1 MLKEPGLNQP
11 DIAPDGTPRSAG
23 KPFLPTLAGV
33 VLALVPVGL
42 VLRLWNLFVNSG
54 QWFSLVFAGLAAACF
69 LAAYLVPRP
78 PLLRLA
84 LAAGGWFCALLS
96 LAAGLGLGA
105 FLPLGMADLLS
116 PALGLFGGLAGLTV
130 LTAIFLVRGLVL
142 KKSGWLDLALFCAIG
157 ADWVALNTAAQ
168 ANFPPAPTIKTG
180 WAGLLFLLFWLAL
193 GCGLLAFSLSFVKNW
208 RWTALPFWR
217 WSAASS
223 LGGLALGLYFEQS
236 EVALACGL
244 LLLALAAAGG
254 LLGWRS
260 RSKSTGKSFVTGG
273 LKQLGAVGLVI
284 AGLVLLYLPT
294 GEQLETV
301 LLRDTLEHYA
311 LSGWS
316 SVFGKDA
323 GPAGRPVG
331 NIAGAVKNEQGQ
343 PVAGANVVV
352 SDSTGFAWT
361 ATTGSDGGYSVNGV
375 PTGHYLPMA
384 ARSGFL
390 DAAAAGS
397 GPFGA
402 WRMVASVRGG
412 QTTSNINFVM
422 KARQPYTVVPGNTLK
437 LAEFGEASRDN
448 PVPSKVL
455 RRTFTFE
462 NAGLEK
468 EGIVYEPTQDKGP
481 GPFPILLIVYPG
493 PANAWEGVSIPLAA
507 QGFVVIAY
515 QPELFGPHPERGLN
529 LRGDVSDM
537 LELYNYAKSGYFST
551 RSDPLK
557 VVVTGGSVS
566 TAYTYLMLREI
577 ETSSPADKA
586 ALRGGIMYGGLADL
600 YTYRYDWQRGAL
612 YIDPGIQALE
622 GMLIAL
628 GRPDLRPEIYT
639 LFSPV
644 YHLASG
650 SLPPLL
656 LVHTS
661 KDTIV
666 PVNQNTLLVDVLQR
680 LGLPQTN
687 IIYTDIEHYLD
698 TSKPDPSQRD
708 MLEKTIQFLKDVTA
722 ASPGK

>member
-1 MLKEPGLNQP
+1 MLKEPGLNQT
-11 DIAPDGTPRSAG
+11 DIVSGDAPGPAG
-23 KPFLPTLAGV
+23 KSFLQALAGII
-33 VLALVPVGL
+33 LALVAVGL
-42 VLRLWNLFVNSG
+42 VLWLWNALVNSG

-78 PLLRLA
+78 PLLRIA
-84 LAAGGWFCALLS
+84 LNAGGWLCALLA

-105 FLPLGMADLLS
+105 FLPLGLADFLS
-116 PALGLFGGLAGLTV
+116 PALGRFGGLAGLTV
-130 LTAIFLVRGLVL
+130 LTAVFLARGLVL

-157 ADWVALNTAAQ
+157 ADWVAINTAVQ
-168 ANFPPAPTIKTG
+168 ANFPPAPSTKDE

-193 GCGLLAFSLSFVKNW
+193 GCGLLAVILSFIKNW
-208 RWTALPFWR
+208 DWTARPFWR
-217 WSAASS
+217 WSAALS
-223 LGGLALGLYFEQS
+223 LGGLALGIYFEQTG
-236 EVALACGL
+236 VALACGL
-244 LLLALAAAGG
+244 LLTLVAVFG
-254 LLGWRS
+254 LLWWRN
-260 RSKSTGKSFVTGG
+260 RSKYAGKPLV
-273 LKQLGAVGLVI
+273 LNAPKQLGAVVLI
-284 AGLVLLYLPT
+284 TAGLGLLYLPT

-311 LSGWS
+311 LGGWANLL
-316 SVFGKDA
+316 GKDA
-323 GPAGRPVG
+323 GAAGRPTG
-331 NIAGAVKNEQGQ
+331 SIAGTVKNEQGQ
-343 PVAGANVVV
+343 SIAGANVVV

-361 ATTGSDGGYSVNGV
+361 ATTDNNGNYAVNGV

-390 DAAAAGS
+390 DAAAMGS
-397 GPFGA
+397 GPLGG

-412 QTTSNINFVM
+412 QTTSNVDFVM
-422 KARQPYTVVPGNTLK
+422 KNRQPYMVVPGNSLK
-437 LAEFGEASRDN
+437 LGEFSKASRDN

-455 RRTFTFE
+455 RRPFTFE

-468 EGIVYEPTQDKGP
+468 EGLVYEPTQDKGP

-551 RSDPLK
+551 RSDPQK

-586 ALRGGIMYGGLADL
+586 ALKGGIMYGGLADL

-628 GRPDLRPEIYT
+628 GRPDLRPEIYM

-666 PVNQNTLLVDVLQR
+666 PVNQNTLLVNVLQR

-708 MLEKTIQFLKDVTA
+708 MLEKTIQLLKDVT
-722 ASPGK
+722 K